1 MSFIFHVLCTLIFT
15 RVWLWHFTPEAA
27 ELPGSKGFGW
37 FFRYLT
43 FCSYTL
49 QMALFVIS
57 CLCQLVGKPQTRR
70 RLERASD
77 RLACALFPIACT
89 VSLMYYA
96 LESTT
101 QGLVERGGFNRPD
114 WLDFAVHGGNSL
126 AAWGDLLLAPS
137 RSFSTAS
144 LTLSIGLG
152 MLYLTWCMVVR
163 IGYGKFPYPILNKLP
178 FPHGLL
184 GMAGA
189 ALVLIIGWFYL
200 GLLVRRL
207 VRGGRKPATA
217 TATKKAD

>member
-1 MSFIFHVLCTLIFT
+1 MSFIFHVLCTLVFT

-57 CLCQLVGKPQTRR
+57 CLCQLVGVRMVWGVGRATALRSPQGAHNLTCAPPFWHVLQKPQTRR

-89 VSLMYYA
+89 VSLMYYT

-101 QGLVERGGFNRPD
+101 QVGRCLRGSE
-114 WLDFAVHGGNSL
+114 HQ
-126 AAWGDLLLAPS
+126 
-137 RSFSTAS
+137 
-144 LTLSIGLG
+144 
-152 MLYLTWCMVVR
+152 C
-163 IGYGKFPYPILNKLP
+163 
-178 FPHGLL
+178 
-184 GMAGA
+184 
-189 ALVLIIGWFYL
+189 
-200 GLLVRRL
+200 
-207 VRGGRKPATA
+207 
-217 TATKKAD
+217 